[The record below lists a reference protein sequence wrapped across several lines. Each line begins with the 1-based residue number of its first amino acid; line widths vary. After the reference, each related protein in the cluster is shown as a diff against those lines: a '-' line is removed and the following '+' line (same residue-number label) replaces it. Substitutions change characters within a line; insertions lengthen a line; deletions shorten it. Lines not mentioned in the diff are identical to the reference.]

1 LLIDHNDIPQVAMD
15 FMNEV
20 HKEDVDIIN
29 TIFEHILVYDGS
41 EASAKAIDELYS
53 QWIEH
58 TVIHFQ
64 NEEIKMREM
73 HFPPYLAHKGEH
85 DRALQEMRNLFSYW
99 QQQRDI
105 QALKIYF
112 IETLPTWLQTHISTM
127 DTVTARFFATG
138 QSPCGG
144 ASAKLSFHSFNS

>member
-1 LLIDHNDIPQVAMD
+1 MMLISYTDIPQVEMD

-29 TIFEHILVYDGS
+29 TIFEHILAYDGS
-41 EASAKAIDELYS
+41 EESAKIIDDLYT

-58 TVIHFQ
+58 TVNHFH
-64 NEEIKMREM
+64 NEEVKMQEM
-73 HFPPYLAHKGEH
+73 RFPPYLAHKGEH
-85 DRALQEMRNLFSYW
+85 DRALQEMRELFSHW
-99 QQQRDI
+99 QQQRNI
-105 QALKIYF
+105 KVLKIYF
-112 IETLPTWLQTHISTM
+112 IETLPAWLQTHISTM

-144 ASAKLSFHSFNS
+144 DVC

>member
-1 LLIDHNDIPQVAMD
+1 MMLISLDVIPQVDMD

-29 TIFEHILVYDGS
+29 NIFEHILDYDGS
-41 EASAKAIDELYS
+41 EESAAVIDDLYS

-64 NEEIKMREM
+64 NEEIKMQEM
-73 HFPPYLAHKGEH
+73 RFPPYLAHKGEH
-85 DRALQEMRNLFSYW
+85 DRALQEMRDLFTHW
-99 QQQRDI
+99 QQYRDI
-105 QALKIYF
+105 KTLKIYF
-112 IETLPTWLQTHISTM
+112 IETLPAWLHTHISTM
-127 DTVTARFFATG
+127 DTVTSRFFATG

-144 ASAKLSFHSFNS
+144 GVC

>member
-1 LLIDHNDIPQVAMD
+1 MLISWNEIPKVDMD

-29 TIFEHILVYDGS
+29 NIFEHILAYDGS
-41 EASAKAIDELYS
+41 QESAVTIDEFYEE
-53 QWIEH
+53 WVEH
-58 TVIHFQ
+58 TVAHFE

-73 HFPPYLAHKGEH
+73 RFPPYLAHKGEH
-85 DRALQEMRNLFSYW
+85 DRALQEMNNLFAYW

-105 QALKIYF
+105 KALKIYF
-112 IETLPTWLQTHISTM
+112 IETLPAWLHTHIATM

-144 ASAKLSFHSFNS
+144 GVC

>member
-1 LLIDHNDIPQVAMD
+1 MLISHEDIPQVSQA
-15 FMNEV
+15 FMNDT
-20 HKEDVDIIN
+20 HKEEVELIN
-29 TIFEHILVYDGS
+29 TIFEHILAYDGS
-41 EASAKAIDELYS
+41 EESAETIDKLYT

-58 TVIHFQ
+58 TVNHFQ
-64 NEEIKMREM
+64 KEEIKMQEM

-85 DRALQEMRNLFSYW
+85 DRALQEMRDLFSHW

-105 QALKIYF
+105 KALKTYF
-112 IETLPTWLQTHISTM
+112 IETLPAWLQTHISTM

-144 ASAKLSFHSFNS
+144 GVC